1 VVREERR
8 TKRRLVMRERR
19 VCGEKE
25 GGYGGGYSNCRI
37 YFVVAAAANS
47 PKRWPL
53 GVATQG
59 AKQFFFFFWHLVV
72 AGPPQGHIINKTK
85 ILLLYYFSFYLF

>member
-1 VVREERR
+1 
-8 TKRRLVMRERR
+8 LVMRERR

-37 YFVVAAAANS
+37 HFVVAAAAGS

-59 AKQFFFFFWHLVV
+59 AKQFFFFFFGTWWWPGH
-72 AGPPQGHIINKTK
+72 PQGHIINKTK